1 MKWID
6 SLNSLH
12 SFVSLYRFTLAVVSL
27 IPLHSIKFIA
37 AHAFRY
43 FIPSLILH
51 SVNHSLLVFVVIHSS
66 IQNHYI
72 YWIDIVTFHT
82 VIIYSLRACHSLSFH
97 LKKWSELS
105 EPHEWKTV
113 LGSLLR
119 SVSLSAHRIRSL
131 PPFSCS
137 LLHSDFILHSHCLH
151 SLNSFNF
158 VSFCLHLFYW

>member
-1 MKWID
+1 MRLFLLD
-6 SLNSLH
+6 NLH
-12 SFVSLYRFTLAVVSL
+12 
-27 IPLHSIKFIA
+27 PSI
-37 AHAFRY
+37 
-43 FIPSLILH
+43 
-51 SVNHSLLVFVVIHSS
+51 VFSGL
-66 IQNHYI
+66 
-72 YWIDIVTFHT
+72 FT
-82 VIIYSLRACHSLSFH
+82 VIIHSLRACHSLSFH

-158 VSFCLHLFYW
+158 VYTPLITLSLNNGARWIFTLSGCNKYYLLIMNENCLVLVELRSNPIIKFNIISLFIID